1 MIHLRYRPGR
11 FLVQGHAYA
20 TVWPAYAAE
29 RVAQDLSRAHVTGPY
44 RTLAQDI
51 CFGIDQLAEIAIR
64 ALSPAVNDTFTA
76 LTCIDWIGDSLCKLT
91 GRWHPIR
98 VYRDPAGEV
107 RVITTEATYERLVQ
121 RAFEKIRQAGTGMPA
136 VMIRQ
141 LDALAKI
148 MERATAQ
155 KDRQLLLDQAAMI
168 DRLSLSS
175 VPEVSDR
182 ADIRRAYQAVLRVHA
197 EL

>member
-1 MIHLRYRPGR
+1 M
-11 FLVQGHAYA
+11 
-20 TVWPAYAAE
+20 
-29 RVAQDLSRAHVTGPY
+29 
-44 RTLAQDI
+44 
-51 CFGIDQLAEIAIR
+51 
-64 ALSPAVNDTFTA
+64 
-76 LTCIDWIGDSLCKLT
+76 
-91 GRWHPIR
+91 
-98 VYRDPAGEV
+98 V

-148 MERATAQ
+148 MERATAP
-155 KDRQLLLDQAAMI
+155 KDRQLLLGQAEMI

-175 VPEVSDR
+175 VAKDSDR

-197 EL
+197 GLRGTHTAPRGGGRGSPAAQAP